1 MSDVKSFCD
10 RERKCVCGIEC
21 VSLCGVVCDMRDVKE
36 NERRRKRES
45 ACVCVEQCVIC
56 REPLR

>member
-1 MSDVKSFCD
+1 MSFCD

-21 VSLCGVVCDMRDVKE
+21 VSLCRVVCDMRDVKD
-36 NERRRKRES
+36 NERRRKIES